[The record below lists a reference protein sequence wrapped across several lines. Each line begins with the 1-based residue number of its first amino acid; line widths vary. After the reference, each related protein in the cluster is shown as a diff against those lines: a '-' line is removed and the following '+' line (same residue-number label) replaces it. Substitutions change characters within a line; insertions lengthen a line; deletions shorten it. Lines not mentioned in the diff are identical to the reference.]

1 MTGADVIGMV
11 AGSLTTVA
19 FLPQVVKTWRG
30 GSTGDLSLAMYL
42 AFCCGVA
49 LWLVYGL
56 LLDAWPVVV
65 ANAATLVLAG
75 IVLAIKLRHVM
86 GEKKPSPAEG
96 GRGLETGKGP

>member
-1 MTGADVIGMV
+1 MTVTDFLGAA

-19 FLPQVVKTWRG
+19 FLPQVIKVWRDR
-30 GSTGDLSLAMYL
+30 STGDLSLAMYL

-56 LLDAWPVVV
+56 LLGAWPVVA

-75 IVLAIKLRHVM
+75 MVLALKLRHLRADR
-86 GEKKPSPAEG
+86 KPPSPAVGRG
-96 GRGLETGKGP
+96 GREDF